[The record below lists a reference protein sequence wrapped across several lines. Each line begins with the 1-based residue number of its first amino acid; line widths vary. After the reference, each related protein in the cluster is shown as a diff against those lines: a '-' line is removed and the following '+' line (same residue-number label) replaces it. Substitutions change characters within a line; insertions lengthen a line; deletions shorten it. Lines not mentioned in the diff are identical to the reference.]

1 MNKPQII
8 VVGAGAAGLMAAYAA
23 AKNGAKVT
31 VFDRNEKPGKKLY
44 ITGKGRCNFT
54 NDSTVENVLNQTVSN
69 PKFLYG
75 ALNEFTPQDVM
86 AFMQENGTPYKVER
100 GKRVFPISDKA
111 SDVTAA
117 LVSACKKLGV
127 TFILQKRV
135 SGLIQKDGVITGITA
150 ENKEYTA
157 NAVILATGGVSYPTT
172 GSTGDGFSF
181 ATALGHT
188 VTPLRPALCG
198 IVTVQPCATIAGL
211 ALKNVTLTVLRGQ
224 KKIFTE
230 FGELTFQAYG
240 IAGPIA
246 ISASSFI
253 NRISFNELTL
263 SIDLKPALT
272 EEQIALRLKRDFG
285 IVGNLSMFESLRKFL
300 PKQLIASVLAKAN
313 ISTKKKNSELSV
325 QELQQLIFTVKN
337 FTFTVKGLRPI
348 EEAIVTSGGISV
360 KEINPKTMQSKL
372 MQNIYFAGEMIDVDA
387 LTGGFNLQ
395 IAFSTGFRA
404 GQSAAAAHIKHLTE
418 ELL

>member
-23 AKNGAKVT
+23 AKNGAQVT
-31 VFDRNEKPGKKLY
+31 LFDRNEKPGKKLY

-54 NDSTVENVLNQTVSN
+54 NDSSVENVLNQTVSN

-86 AFMQENGTPYKVER
+86 SFMQENGTPYKVER
-100 GKRVFPISDKA
+100 GKRVFPQSDKA

-117 LVSACKKLGV
+117 LVSACKKHGV
-127 TFILQKRV
+127 LFRLQKRV
-135 SGLIQKDGVITGITA
+135 TGLIVENGIVIGIKA

-181 ATALGHT
+181 VQPLGHT

-198 IVTVQPCATIAGL
+198 IVTTQPCAAMAGL
-211 ALKNVTLTVLRGQ
+211 ALKNVTLSVFRGQ
-224 KKIFTE
+224 KKIFSE

-240 IAGPIA
+240 MAGPIA
-246 ISASSFI
+246 ISASSYL
-253 NRISFNELTL
+253 NRIPVNELTL
-263 SIDLKPALT
+263 SIDLKPALSK
-272 EEQIALRLKRDFG
+272 EQIDLRLKRDFAE
-285 IVGNLSMFESLRKFL
+285 IGNHPMFESLRKFL
-300 PKQLIASVLAKAN
+300 PKQLIAPVLAKADL
-313 ISTKKKNSELSV
+313 STKKKNAELSP
-325 QELQQLIFTVKN
+325 QEIEQLVSTVKS
-337 FTFTVKGLRPI
+337 FTFSVKGLRPV
-348 EEAIVTSGGISV
+348 EEAIVTAGGISV

-372 MQNIYFAGEMIDVDA
+372 VNHLYFAGEMIDVDA

-395 IAFSTGFRA
+395 IAFSTGYRA
-404 GQSAAAAHIKHLTE
+404 GQSAANSLNEIE
-418 ELL
+418 

>member
-23 AKNGAKVT
+23 AKNGAQVT
-31 VFDRNEKPGKKLY
+31 VFDSNEKPGKKLY

-54 NDSTVENVLNQTVSN
+54 NDSSVENVLNQTVSN

-75 ALNEFTPQDVM
+75 ALSEFTPQDVM

-100 GKRVFPISDKA
+100 GKRVFPQSDKA

-117 LVSACKKLGV
+117 LVSACKKHGAR
-127 TFILQKRV
+127 FCFQKR
-135 SGLIQKDGVITGITA
+135 ITA
-150 ENKEYTA
+150 IIENEGVAVGIKVGDKEYTA

-172 GSTGDGFSF
+172 GSSGDGFSF
-181 ATALGHT
+181 AASLGHSI
-188 VTPLRPALCG
+188 TPLRPALCG
-198 IVTVQPCATIAGL
+198 IVTAQSCSAMAGL
-211 ALKNVTLTVLRGQ
+211 ALKNVTLTVFRGQ

-240 IAGPIA
+240 MAGPIA
-246 ISASSFI
+246 ISASSYI
-253 NRISFNELTL
+253 NRIPASELIL
-263 SIDLKPALT
+263 SIDLKPALN
-272 EEQIALRLKRDFG
+272 EEQIDLRLKRDFAQ
-285 IVGNLSMFESLRKFL
+285 IGNQPMFDSLRKFL

-313 ISTKKKNSELSV
+313 ISSKKKNAELSA
-325 QELQQLIFTVKN
+325 QELQQLIFSVKN
-337 FTFTVKGLRPI
+337 FTFYAKGLRPI

-372 MQNIYFAGEMIDVDA
+372 VKGLYFAGEMIDVDA

-404 GQSAAAAHIKHLTE
+404 GQSAANSLIE
-418 ELL
+418 NE

>member
-23 AKNGAKVT
+23 AKNGAQVT

-54 NDSTVENVLNQTVSN
+54 NDSSVENVLNQVVSN

-86 AFMQENGTPYKVER
+86 AFMQENGAPYKVER
-100 GKRVFPISDKA
+100 GRRVFPQSDKA

-117 LVSACKKLGV
+117 LVAACKKNGV
-127 TFILQKRV
+127 VFRLQKRV
-135 SGLIQKDGVITGITA
+135 SGLIVKDDAVVGINA

-172 GSTGDGFSF
+172 GSTGDGF
-181 ATALGHT
+181 ALVSPYGHT
-188 VTPLRPALCG
+188 ITPLRPALCG
-198 IVTVQPCATIAGL
+198 IVTAQSCTALAGL
-211 ALKNVTLTVLRGQ
+211 ALKNVTLTIFRGQ

-240 IAGPIA
+240 MAGPIA
-246 ISASSFI
+246 ISASSYV
-253 NRISFNELTL
+253 NRIPANELTL

-272 EEQIALRLKRDFG
+272 EEQIDLRLKRDFAE
-285 IVGNLSMFESLRKFL
+285 IGNQPMFNSLRKFL
-300 PKQLIASVLAKAN
+300 PKQVIASVLAKSNVSA
-313 ISTKKKNSELSV
+313 KKKNTELSA
-325 QELQQLIFTVKN
+325 QELERLILTVKN
-337 FTFTVKGLRPI
+337 FLFDVTGLRPI

-360 KEINPKTMQSKL
+360 KEINPKTMQSKVI
-372 MQNIYFAGEMIDVDA
+372 QNLYFAGEMIDVDA

-404 GQSAAAAHIKHLTE
+404 GKSAANSLI
-418 ELL
+418 EL

>member
-23 AKNGAKVT
+23 AKNGVRVT

-54 NDSTVENVLNQTVSN
+54 NDSSVENVLNQTVSN

-75 ALNEFTPQDVM
+75 ALSEFTPQDVM
-86 AFMQENGTPYKVER
+86 AFMQENGAPYKVER
-100 GKRVFPISDKA
+100 GKRVFPQSDKA

-117 LVSACKKLGV
+117 LVAACKKHGV
-127 TFILQKRV
+127 SFCFQKRV
-135 SGLIQKDGVITGITA
+135 TGLIVDAGAVVGIKV

-172 GSTGDGFSF
+172 GSSGDGFSF
-181 ATALGHT
+181 ATSLGHS

-198 IVTVQPCATIAGL
+198 ILTAQSCTALAGL
-211 ALKNVTLTVLRGQ
+211 ALKNVTLTVFRGQ

-240 IAGPIA
+240 MAGPIA
-246 ISASSFI
+246 ISASSYV
-253 NRISFNELTL
+253 NRIPANELTL

-272 EEQIALRLKRDFG
+272 EEQIDLRLKRDFVE
-285 IVGNLSMFESLRKFL
+285 IGNQPMFDSLRKFL
-300 PKQLIASVLAKAN
+300 PKQLIAPVLAKAN
-313 ISTKKKNSELSV
+313 ISTKKKNKELSP
-325 QELQQLIFTVKN
+325 QEIQQLILAVKN

-372 MQNIYFAGEMIDVDA
+372 VKNLYFAGEMIDVDA

-404 GQSAAAAHIKHLTE
+404 GQNATNSLIE
-418 ELL
+418 IN